1 MKKKLCPLLHAL
13 ELLGGKWRLPILYH
27 LSKNSPKR
35 FKELER
41 TIAGITPTMLTA
53 NLKELEKNGL
63 IIRQAYATV
72 PPTVEYSLT
81 EMGYS
86 IIPLAGQLRKW
97 GLQHLKDLGIE
108 IAEEEAC

>member
-1 MKKKLCPLLHAL
+1 MEKKVSPLFHAL

-27 LSKNSPKR
+27 LSKDSPKR

-41 TIAGITPTMLTA
+41 TIVGITPTALTS
-53 NLKELEKNGL
+53 NLKELEINGL
-63 IIRQAYATV
+63 ITRTAYATV

-86 IIPLAGQLRKW
+86 VIPLAGQLREW
-97 GLQHLKDLGIE
+97 GIQHLKGLGKEVDIE
-108 IAEEEAC
+108 KC